1 MGIDRRH
8 LSLLLGGLLVSEL
21 GSGATDVVVAWLV
34 YVHTGSAGLT
44 GLVWASSALAML
56 VGGPLSGYLADRL
69 PRRRAMI
76 AADAA
81 RAVLVAGLGLAL
93 LTGWFSLPVLL
104 AAIFVEAL
112 LMLLFEG
119 ALQALVPT
127 LSGGELERFNG
138 RLQAARMIGGLAGP
152 ALGGLLLTTTSHPGS
167 ALLLDAATFVVSLCA
182 VAAIAIDEPERAAGG
197 GAGAVFAGLGSDPV
211 GARAAPPDRLRRL
224 AQRAGAD
231 PVRLAAPDRVR
242 HRCGRA
248 GLRPAQ
254 LGPGAGHGGGRP
266 ARGVAG
272 RAPRRQPPGRRGARR
287 QRGRDRAP
295 GLVARLRRRAGRGAP
310 DRLRHRPGRGRVHLL
325 VPAGGAA
332 RAAGPRDDAADLA
345 ERRRARARLRRRR
358 PAVRRRRPG
367 AGAAGR
373 RAASSSPVPRPT
385 SRWRPVLAP
394 TPSSSA
400 ARS

>member
-197 GAGAVFAGLGSDPV
+197 GAGAVFAGLGAIRSVPALRRLTAFAVSLSVLVPILFVSLPLIASGTGAGGLGYGLLSSGLVLGMAV
-211 GARAAPPDRLRRL
+211 GALPAASLAERLGGSRLVAAGLAVSAAATVLLAWSPVYGVALAAALLIGFAIGPVEVVFISSFQRAAPPELL
-224 AQRAGAD
+224 GRAMTQLISLNAVVRAPAFAGVGLLFGAAGLG
-231 PVRLAAPDRVR
+231 PVLLAA
-242 HRCGRA
+242 A
-248 GLRPAQ
+248 LLQ
-254 LGPGAGHGGGRP
+254 L
-266 ARGVAG
+266 
-272 RAPRRQPPGRRGARR
+272 
-287 QRGRDRAP
+287 
-295 GLVARLRRRAGRGAP
+295 
-310 DRLRHRPGRGRVHLL
+310 
-325 VPAGGAA
+325 
-332 RAAGPRDDAADLA
+332 
-345 ERRRARARLRRRR
+345 
-358 PAVRRRRPG
+358 
-367 AGAAGR
+367 AGAATYVPM
-373 RAASSSPVPRPT
+373 AASV
-385 SRWRPVLAP
+385 AP